1 MTAMVDE
8 KTEQKDR
15 SLAYGILRLALGVNL
30 LGHDVVR
37 LVGGAGGFVNWM
49 VEHMNGTIL
58 PASMVRGF
66 AYFLIVEELLV
77 GVLLIV
83 GWYTRAALVVGGLVM
98 VTLTWGVVLK
108 QDWATAGLQLS
119 YSITFFLLLFFRRY
133 DLISVDGW
141 LRRKEK
147 I

>member
-1 MTAMVDE
+1 MFNE

-15 SLAYGILRLALGVNL
+15 ALAYGILRLALGVNL
-30 LGHDVVR
+30 FGHDVVR
-37 LVGGAGGFVNWM
+37 LVGGAGGFANWM
-49 VEHMNGTIL
+49 VEYMNGTIL
-58 PASMVRGF
+58 PASMVRPF
-66 AYFLIVEELLV
+66 AYFLIAEELIA

-98 VTLTWGVVLK
+98 VALTWGVVLK

-141 LRRKEK
+141 LRRREK